1 VRGSRTFREV
11 NQLTM
16 TIWGEHTDHV
26 ADLASLLTEKDVHVL
41 ALSTGAELG
50 SQLLQFVVFG
60 QTKQKGPPVILL
72 QGVQQVLRR
81 RGLGTWALQFLYR
94 ACSKSR
100 ELLAKGYRR
109 DGYMD
114 FLTAKGFIL
123 RGGSVKLASA
133 DDRYPTVGDYVCRR
147 PQRQGALIG
156 PSLQSVVSAYNVSNS
171 RMAET
176 WACPPRIGFTQPVGK
191 NSCFAHALLQLIL
204 GVPQLA
210 AFFATQAW
218 QADDCGALLN
228 RCLALLWLSEDDQE
242 GPEAVE
248 LLRARLNGEFGQNH
262 YQLHNRDRGRGQSL
276 KN

>member
-1 VRGSRTFREV
+1 
-11 NQLTM
+11 M
-16 TIWGEHTDHV
+16 TIWGEHTGHV
-26 ADLASLLTEKDVHVL
+26 ADLESLLTEKDVHVL

-123 RGGSVKLASA
+123 KGGSVKLASA

-147 PQRQGALIG
+147 PQRQTWVQTSRHCR
-156 PSLQSVVSAYNVSNS
+156 PSTIA
-171 RMAET
+171 
-176 WACPPRIGFTQPVGK
+176 
-191 NSCFAHALLQLIL
+191 LQLSRQTRKPHDK
-204 GVPQLA
+204 VSTEQ
-210 AFFATQAW
+210 
-218 QADDCGALLN
+218 
-228 RCLALLWLSEDDQE
+228 RDQRFN
-242 GPEAVE
+242 P
-248 LLRARLNGEFGQNH
+248 
-262 YQLHNRDRGRGQSL
+262 
-276 KN
+276 